1 MSRGKFITFEGG
13 EGAGKST
20 QVKRLAEALRA
31 EGHSVV
37 TTREPGGAPGAEDI
51 RKLLVEGEP
60 GRWDPLTEA
69 ILHFAARR
77 EHLARTVL
85 PALDRGDWVISDRF
99 ADSTMAY
106 QAYGQ
111 GVPAEKIAALYREIV
126 GDLRPDLTIVLDLPP
141 EQGLHRANTR
151 AAEATRYEQMDIAF
165 HNKIREAFLDIA
177 RREPA
182 RCVVI
187 STSAAPEEV
196 AAQVLETVRTR
207 LSLAAKAP

>member
-1 MSRGKFITFEGG
+1 LPRGKFITFEGG
-13 EGAGKST
+13 EGTGKST

-31 EGHSVV
+31 ENHSVV

-51 RKLLVEGEP
+51 RKLLVEGAP

-85 PALDRGDWVISDRF
+85 PALARGDWVISDRF

-111 GVPAEKIAALYREIV
+111 GVPVEKIDALYRDVV
-126 GDLRPDLTIVLDLPP
+126 GDMRPDLTIILDLPP
-141 EQGLHRANTR
+141 EQGLHRASTR
-151 AAEATRYEQMDIAF
+151 AAGTTRYEQMDVAF
-165 HNKIREAFLDIA
+165 HRKIRDAFLEIA
-177 RREPA
+177 RREPG

-187 STSAAPEEV
+187 ATGAPLEQV
-196 AAQVLETVRTR
+196 AAQVLATVRAR